1 MRWIQTAAAI
11 ALCAAAPGLAQAQ
24 CSVTGPDSVCPSQPA
39 DLCGDPGN
47 NQWTWTGPSGEA
59 LGSARCIQV
68 TAPGTYTLRQ
78 FDADNGLMFTC
89 QRTLAAAVCDTTPPP
104 PSTGPSCPRTAAWWW
119 RQCRTA
125 ESRPSLSPGAFA
137 AAASCADAR
146 SNAIDAKAGAAMCEL
161 IAPQGRTGTPRS
173 RALRQFAVVQ
183 LNLCARAQG
192 MPDSR
197 GNAVGLD
204 PGVLL
209 VSVPGVAG
217 GTTLGAWAASVD
229 AELGSLAKASV
240 RDRSARRAY
249 QRIRMQ
255 AYLINHGRGCGSPCG
270 ATPMS
275 NEPDD
280 EPEESMLM
288 QTSDAGLVIE
298 GIAPNPSRGPVR
310 IRWSLPRAADVS
322 LAVVDIAGRT
332 VRELA
337 SGQHSAGSNDLV
349 WDGTA
354 DDGRVLRSGAYFVH
368 GRVDGEVVQARMVLV
383 R

>member
-1 MRWIQTAAAI
+1 MRWIQTAAAL

-47 NQWTWTGPSGEA
+47 NQWTWTGPNGEA

-89 QRTLAAAVCDTTPPP
+89 QRTLAAAECDSTPPP

-119 RQCRTA
+119 RQCRTT
-125 ESRPSLSPGAFA
+125 ESRPGLSPGAFA
-137 AAASCADAR
+137 SAASCADAR
-146 SNAIDAKAGAAMCEL
+146 SNSIDAKAGAAMCEV
-161 IAPQGRTGTPRS
+161 IAPQGRSGTPRS

-183 LNLCARAQG
+183 LNLCARAQS
-192 MPDSR
+192 MPDTR

-204 PGVLL
+204 PGAAL
-209 VSVPGVAG
+209 VGVPGVAD
-217 GTTLGAWAASVD
+217 GTTLGAWASSVD

-240 RDRSARRAY
+240 RDRSAQRAY
-249 QRIRMQ
+249 RRIRMQ
-255 AYLINHGRGCGSPCG
+255 AYMINHGRGSGSPCG

-280 EPEESMLM
+280 EPELSTSEM
-288 QTSDAGLVIE
+288 SDAGLVIE
-298 GIAPNPSRGPVR
+298 RITPNPSRGAVR
-310 IRWSLPRAADVS
+310 IAFSLPQGADVQLS
-322 LAVVDIAGRT
+322 VVDIAGRI
-332 VRELA
+332 VRELT
-337 SGQHSAGSNDLV
+337 SGQHPAGSGALV

-354 DDGRVLRSGAYFVH
+354 EDGRPLRSGAYFVH
-368 GRVDGEVVQARMVLV
+368 GRVDGEAVQARMVLV